1 MAAHGS
7 QKAFGWFEGP
17 GPEGA
22 AKMMHQLG
30 FRPGETF
37 APLASFNEMT
47 SGVLTALGL
56 GGPIGP
62 GLMIANM
69 VVAART
75 VHWKNGFFAQKG
87 GFEVPALYAA
97 AALTFAATDYGSISL
112 DEVLG
117 LRKSLREDW
126 LVLLALAGGVAGAVL
141 AIKSRDTTPPGP
153 AQPTFRG
160 KNSPLPDEAPAG

>member
-1 MAAHGS
+1 MAAHGG
-7 QKAFGWFEGP
+7 QKAFGWFDGP
-17 GPEGA
+17 GPDGA

-37 APLASFNEMT
+37 APLASYAEIA

-56 GGPIGP
+56 GGPVGP
-62 GLMIANM
+62 ALMLSDMI
-69 VVAART
+69 VAARS

-87 GFEVPALYAA
+87 GIEVAMLYAM
-97 AALTFAATDYGSISL
+97 AALAFAATDYGSISM

-117 LRKSLREDW
+117 LRKPLRDEFFT
-126 LVLLALAGGVAGAVL
+126 LLALAGGVAGAVL
-141 AIKSRDTTPPGP
+141 ILKSRDTTPPGP

-160 KNSPLPDEAPAG
+160 ANSPLPGETPA